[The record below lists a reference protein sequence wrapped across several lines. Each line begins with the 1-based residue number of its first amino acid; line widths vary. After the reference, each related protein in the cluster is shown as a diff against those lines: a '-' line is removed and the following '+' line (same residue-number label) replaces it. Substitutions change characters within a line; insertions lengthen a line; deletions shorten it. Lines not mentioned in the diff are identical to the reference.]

1 MRKFGLISAGAA
13 GLVASLFAGQAYAA
27 PVPAAGT
34 FTFAGPGGGATV
46 NTGNITAATTTKTL
60 IVPQLTNGTAAATLG
75 VAAGSTATVTPL
87 VIQISSGTDAAHQVV
102 VSVPTTRN
110 GTGTLTFTFTAE
122 TLLAPG
128 ITPQTATVAGA
139 FALSWTGTLTAD
151 TSPGPDP
158 LITGPTAVATLSE
171 SCSQPAGPATN
182 AVACSDTLFTQSTLI
197 TTTPEPASLA
207 LLGSALIGFGV
218 FRRRRRSA

>member
-1 MRKFGLISAGAA
+1 MRKVGLSLMGAA
-13 GLVASLFAGQAYAA
+13 GLAASLFWGQAYAA

-60 IVPQLTNGTAAATLG
+60 IIPQLTNGTAAATLG
-75 VAAGSTATVTPL
+75 VANASPAAVNPL
-87 VIQISSGTDAAHQVV
+87 VIQVSGGSDAAHQVV

-110 GTGTLTFTFTAE
+110 GGGTLTFTFTAE
-122 TLLAPG
+122 TLLPPG
-128 ITPQTATVAGA
+128 ITPQTAAVAGA
-139 FALSWTGTLTAD
+139 FALSWNGTLTGD

-197 TTTPEPASLA
+197 STPEPASLA
-207 LLGSALIGFGV
+207 LLGTALIGIGV
-218 FRRRRRSA
+218 FRRRRRSV